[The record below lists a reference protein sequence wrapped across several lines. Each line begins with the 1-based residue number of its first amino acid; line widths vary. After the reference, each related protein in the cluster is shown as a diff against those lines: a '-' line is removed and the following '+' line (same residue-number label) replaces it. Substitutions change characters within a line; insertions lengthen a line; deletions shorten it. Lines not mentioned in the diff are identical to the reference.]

1 MKDELQKQG
10 GDFKKICLDKKTLQI
25 LETHNFSTILGFEPM
40 IFELISSIC
49 ISL

>member
-10 GDFKKICLDKKTLQI
+10 GDLKKICLDKKTFKN

-40 IFELISSIC
+40 IFQLISC
-49 ISL
+49 IFIYL